1 MKYKTHMIIT
11 LARPSLHL
19 SLLYYLLG
27 LTILLLPLSVNSDTQ
42 SKIEAKSTKPPLTAV
57 HEYVLDNGL
66 KVLVKQDKRAPIAV
80 MYIWYKVGSS
90 YEQEGLTGV
99 SHVLEH
105 MMFKGTEKHPTGEFN
120 RILAENGA
128 QDNAFTSQDYTAYYE
143 VIASDRLEVAMELEA
158 DRMRGVLL
166 PPEEFK
172 KELEVV
178 KEERRW
184 RTEDK
189 PTSMTYEQFQ
199 ANAFI
204 NSPYRTPVIG
214 WMTDLDNMTVKDA
227 RAWYEKW
234 YTPNNAT
241 LVVAGDVEPEA
252 IHQMVQKHFASIKRI
267 DLPQLKAQKEVKQ
280 IGLRSI
286 QVKVPAK
293 VPYLIMGY
301 KSPNLLTAKE
311 KWEPYALEVL
321 ASVLDGGSSA
331 RLVKELVRKQEI
343 ATSVSASHS
352 GYGRLPDLFTFSGI
366 PAKNSNV
373 SNLRKAIEVE
383 IDKLKTQLVSD
394 EELSRVKAQT
404 IASEV
409 YERDSIQHQASVM
422 GFLESVGLGHR
433 LMDEYVDNIA
443 AITAQQI
450 QAVAKKY
457 LVEDGLTVAELI
469 PQAIDP
475 QKAHKPAPALRH

>member
-1 MKYKTHMIIT
+1 MIIT
-11 LARPSLHL
+11 LARTALHL
-19 SLLYYLLG
+19 SLG
-27 LTILLLPLSVNSDTQ
+27 LFIGLFPLVSMG
-42 SKIEAKSTKPPLTAV
+42 ESTNKVPPI
-57 HEYVLDNGL
+57 HEYQLDNGL
-66 KVLVKQDKRAPIAV
+66 KVLVKQDKRAPIATL
-80 MYIWYKVGSS
+80 YLWYKVGSS
-90 YEQEGLTGV
+90 YEQEGSTGL

-166 PPEEFK
+166 PPKEFK

-199 ANAFI
+199 AAAFM

-214 WMTDLDNMTVKDA
+214 WMTDLDNLTVDDA
-227 RAWYEKW
+227 RAWYKKW
-234 YTPNNAT
+234 YAPNNAT
-241 LVVAGDVEPEA
+241 LIVVGDVEPKA
-252 IHQMVQKHFASIKRI
+252 VHQLAQKYFASIAKSDI
-267 DLPQLKAQKEVKQ
+267 PALKPQTEVPQ

-293 VPYLIMGY
+293 VPYFIMGY
-301 KSPNLLTAKE
+301 KTPNLLSAKQ

-321 ASVLDGGSSA
+321 ASILDGGSSA
-331 RLVKELVRKQEI
+331 RLAKELVRKQEI
-343 ATSVSASHS
+343 ASSIGASYN
-352 GYGRLPDLFTFSGI
+352 GYGRLPDLFTFSGV
-366 PAKNSNV
+366 PAKGTSIA
-373 SNLRKAIEVE
+373 NLRTAVAVE
-383 IDKLKTQLVSD
+383 IKRLQTELVSQ
-394 EELSRVKAQT
+394 EELDRVKAQT
-404 IASEV
+404 ISSEV
-409 YERDSIQHQASVM
+409 YERDSIQHQATVI
-422 GFLESVGLGHR
+422 GFLESVGLGYE
-433 LMDEYVDNIA
+433 LMDDYVKNIA
-443 AITAQQI
+443 AISAEQI
-450 QAVAKKY
+450 QSVAKKY
-457 LVEDGLTVAELI
+457 FVDDRLTVAELI

-475 QKAHKPAPALRH
+475 NKAKQVAPQFIR

>member
-1 MKYKTHMIIT
+1 MIIT
-11 LARPSLHL
+11 LARTTLHL
-19 SLLYYLLG
+19 SLG
-27 LTILLLPLSVNSDTQ
+27 LFIGLFPLASMGESTE
-42 SKIEAKSTKPPLTAV
+42 KIPPI
-57 HEYVLDNGL
+57 HEYQLDNGL
-66 KVLVKQDKRAPIAV
+66 KVLVKQDKRAPIAAL
-80 MYIWYKVGSS
+80 YLWYKVGSS
-90 YEQEGLTGV
+90 YEQEGSTGL

-166 PPEEFK
+166 PPKEFK

-199 ANAFI
+199 AAAFM

-214 WMTDLDNMTVKDA
+214 WMTDLNNMKVEDA
-227 RAWYEKW
+227 RTWYKKW
-234 YTPNNAT
+234 YAPNNAT
-241 LVVAGDVEPEA
+241 LIVVGDVEPEA
-252 IHQMVQKHFASIKRI
+252 VHQLAQKYFASIAKSKI
-267 DLPQLKAQKEVKQ
+267 PQLKPQTEVTQ

-293 VPYLIMGY
+293 VPYFIMGY
-301 KSPNLLTAKE
+301 KTPNLLNAKQ

-321 ASVLDGGSSA
+321 ASILDGGSSA
-331 RLVKELVRKQEI
+331 RLAKELVRKQEI
-343 ATSVSASHS
+343 ASSIGASYN
-352 GYGRLPDLFTFSGI
+352 GYGRLSDLFTFSGV
-366 PAKNSNV
+366 PAKGIEV
-373 SNLRKAIEVE
+373 AAVRKAIEVE
-383 IDKLKTQLVSD
+383 INQLKTQLVSQK
-394 EELSRVKAQT
+394 ELDRVKAQT
-404 IASEV
+404 ISSEV
-409 YERDSIQHQASVM
+409 YERDSIQHQATVM
-422 GFLESVGLGHR
+422 GFLESVGLGYQ
-433 LMDEYVDNIA
+433 LMDDYVKNIA
-443 AITAQQI
+443 AISAEQI
-450 QAVAKKY
+450 QTVAKKY
-457 LVEDGLTVAELI
+457 FVEDRLTFAELI

-475 QKAHKPAPALRH
+475 NEAPKVAPQFSR